1 MCHCSSLRARIR
13 ALQAEKKAKEEEKKA
28 DEIEKENCEKLVQ
41 ILSKIA
47 SDTGQCIT
55 ELSSVVDALSRGLT
69 DKGDTIGGKEIES
82 RKASLNSFLSKTNSA
97 ISKVNERIAFLIK
110 EIARLEQEIRQLE
123 QEIAALEAAIAA
135 CDHEKN
141 CFSIGTIIRTKN
153 KYTNIEN
160 INIGDLV
167 WSYNKNKKENEYSKV
182 LDVITST
189 VKNQKV
195 LYITIDNEE
204 VKTTASH
211 EFFVKKD
218 DGYDLIPAGKIKIG
232 DFIMGI
238 DGNYYE
244 VKSLNFK
251 TENIALYNL
260 EIENNESFY
269 ITKTGL
275 LVRGY

>member
-1 MCHCSSLRARIR
+1 MCHCSSLRARI
-13 ALQAEKKAKEEEKKA
+13 AVLKAKKWADEVLKKEY
-28 DEIEKENCEKLVQ
+28 EIEKDNCEKLVQ
-41 ILSKIA
+41 ILYRIA
-47 SDTGQCIT
+47 SDTSQCIT
-55 ELSSVVDALSRGLT
+55 ELGSVVDALSRGLT
-69 DKGDTIGGKEIES
+69 DKGTTIGAKEIES
-82 RKASLNSFLSKTNSA
+82 RKASLTSFLSETNSA
-97 ISKVNERIAFLIK
+97 ISKVNERIAFLTQ
-110 EIARLEQEIRQLE
+110 EIARLEEEIRQLE

-135 CDHEKN
+135 CDHEKH
-141 CFSIGTIIRTKN
+141 CFSVGTIIRTKN

-167 WSYNKNKKENEYSKV
+167 WSYNKSKKENEYSKV
-182 LDVITST
+182 LDVISST

-195 LYITIDNEE
+195 LYITIDKEE
-204 VKTTASH
+204 IKTTASH

-238 DGNYYE
+238 DGNCYE
-244 VKSLNFK
+244 VKSLNLK
-251 TENIALYNL
+251 TEDISLYNL